1 MFTLWCSIFTGIHAF
16 YQRHGSCQF
25 SLAFLLGLGLEL
37 DRTKAA
43 VTDGSRES
51 ATRGLRPSW
60 WTASLQF
67 PPCFTSKKVDDKTDI
82 FTSRWEETHLYM
94 IDDWSYVG
102 MFELRHRNNFSGFLL
117 LGSEKKRLRTLRFFF
132 PAKFLEGAVAV
143 TTAGVP
149 SSAARSLDLFGERC
163 FFWFLTAKRRCQQNW
178 GEGKWFC
185 LWEWMV
191 EDIYIYILTYDII
204 WDSYRWFTSLMTFK
218 HQWSSQPTYAMLQ
231 NNDPWVARGVP
242 PRPVCGAWW
251 FMDETWNLG
260 SDMKVWEKPHE
271 NTHTGL
277 VSWGWFG

>member
-191 EDIYIYILTYDII
+191 EDIYIYTYI
-204 WDSYRWFTSLMTFK
+204 WYYMRFLQMIHKSNDLQTSVEF
-218 HQWSSQPTYAMLQ
+218 PTNVRHASKQ
-231 NNDPWVARGVP
+231 
-242 PRPVCGAWW
+242 RPMGCQGCTSKACVRSLVIHGW
-251 FMDETWNLG
+251 
-260 SDMKVWEKPHE
+260 DMKSGKWHE
-271 NTHTGL
+271 GMGKTTWKHTHRVG
-277 VSWGWFG
+277 